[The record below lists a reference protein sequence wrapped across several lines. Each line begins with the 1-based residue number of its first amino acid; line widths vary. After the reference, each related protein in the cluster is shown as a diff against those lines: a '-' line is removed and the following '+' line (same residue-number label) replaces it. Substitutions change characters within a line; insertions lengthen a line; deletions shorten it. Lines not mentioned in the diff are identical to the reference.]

1 MALANKITECIVI
14 DELQSPI
21 SSPGKCNR
29 MQRKNELRAS
39 DTATQLI
46 KVKDTS

>member
-1 MALANKITECIVI
+1 MALANKITECLVI

-29 MQRKNELRAS
+29 MSKE
-39 DTATQLI
+39 
-46 KVKDTS
+46 K